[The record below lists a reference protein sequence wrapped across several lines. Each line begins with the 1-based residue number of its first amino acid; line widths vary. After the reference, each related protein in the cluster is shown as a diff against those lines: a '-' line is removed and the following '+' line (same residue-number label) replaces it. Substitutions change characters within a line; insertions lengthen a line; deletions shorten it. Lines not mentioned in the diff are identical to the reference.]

1 MLARMSID
9 QELEFFSF
17 DYLHVDIRNILDED
31 AAGLYVNRACSVTDG
46 VI

>member
-1 MLARMSID
+1 MLARMSTD

-17 DYLHVDIRNILDED
+17 DCLHVDIRNILDED
-31 AAGLYVNRACSVTDG
+31 AAGLCVNRACSVTDG